1 MILEPAAGAPAAQD
15 ADLRIEDDFPVLQ
28 RQIDG
33 RRIVYMDSAATTLK
47 PRSVIRAVTGYYE
60 RYTAN
65 IHRGK
70 HRLAE
75 EASDRYEEA
84 RYRVATFLRCQGNEV
99 VFVRNTTEAL
109 NLVARGLGLERGD
122 TVVGCLDAHHSQ
134 VLPWREAATLHTTR
148 LGADGGVDLD
158 HYRELLATRPRVV
171 ALTHCS
177 NVTGVYLPLAEMT
190 AMARE
195 AGALVVVDAAQS
207 LPHRRLDMARL
218 PADFVAF
225 SGHKMLGPSGV
236 GVLFGRVE
244 LLERLRPAL
253 HGGGMVD
260 WVTSESSSVRKVP
273 HRLEAGTPAI
283 EGAIG
288 LGAAVDYLDD
298 LGEEE
303 IDRHDRALS
312 ALLLHNAEQRE
323 YLRVLGPTRGV
334 ERAALVSLTIPGVD
348 DLGDVARALS
358 DSYGVMGRTG
368 HLCAQPYVDAHTPG
382 EVLRLSAYLYNTPCD
397 VAHAFAALDE
407 VASRLGA
414 RA

>member
-1 MILEPAAGAPAAQD
+1 MVTGSVTLPGAAGAE
-15 ADLRIEDDFPVLQ
+15 LGVEDDFPVLS
-28 RQIDG
+28 REIDG

-70 HRLAE
+70 HRLSE

-122 TVVGCLDAHHSQ
+122 LVVGCLDAHHSQ
-134 VLPWREAATLHTTR
+134 VLPWRENATLRTACVAA
-148 LGADGGVDLD
+148 GGGVDLD
-158 HYRELLATRPRVV
+158 HYRELLREGPRLV

-177 NVTGVYLPLAEMT
+177 NVTGVYLPVAEMA

-207 LPHRRLDMARL
+207 IPHRRLDLREL
-218 PADFVAF
+218 QADFVAF

-236 GVLFGRVE
+236 GVLFGRAE
-244 LLERLRPAL
+244 LLERLRPPI

-260 WVTSESSSVRKVP
+260 WVSAESSGQRKLP

-283 EGAIG
+283 EAAIG
-288 LGAAVDYLDD
+288 LAAAVEYLDD
-298 LGEEE
+298 LGEAAV
-303 IDRHDRALS
+303 DQHDRELS
-312 ALLLHNAEQRE
+312 ALLLAEAERRPH
-323 YLRVLGPTRGV
+323 LRVLGPTRGV
-334 ERAALVSLTIPGVD
+334 ERAALVSLTIPGLD

-358 DSYGVMGRTG
+358 DSYGVMARSG
-368 HLCAQPYVDAHTPG
+368 HLCSQPYVDAHTPG
-382 EVLRLSAYLYNTPCD
+382 EVLRLSAYLYNTAGD

-407 VASRLGA
+407 VVARLA
-414 RA
+414 HA